1 LTETRIGGAHQLSH
15 RAGHL
20 TERLLPTALS
30 LNPILFEKKKYT
42 VSFLR
47 FLSQSKRILC
57 FLFQLDSGVAMAA
70 VSFSQLLNGERAV
83 VTLFIVI
90 VLFSLP
96 LSLLL
101 HGVALSLLAL
111 FALSVEVRV
120 ETSTSLSQFKTRY
133 FLPLGFPASFNL
145 RS

>member
-1 LTETRIGGAHQLSH
+1 
-15 RAGHL
+15 
-20 TERLLPTALS
+20 
-30 LNPILFEKKKYT
+30 
-42 VSFLR
+42 
-47 FLSQSKRILC
+47 
-57 FLFQLDSGVAMAA
+57 MAA

-101 HGVALSLLAL
+101 HGVALSLLAI

-120 ETSTSLSQFKTRY
+120 ETSTSLPQFKTRY
-133 FLPLGFPASFNL
+133 FLPLGFPASFYR